1 MLLLTCQQP
10 LHGFIQ
16 MKYRNY
22 QLRMIHAQDQF
33 MADPKMKRATIL
45 AATGSGKTVVFTDL
59 IEKLLG
65 TAPDATPR
73 VLIVHPR
80 LALSS
85 DQQRRLRSSLRC
97 YNVEFTA
104 FSSGEVYN
112 TLDTQINVS
121 TTSRECLEEIME
133 SAGKRAHI
141 TFSSYKS
148 LHKIADMDFDLIICD
163 EAHYLVQN
171 ELRENLTLFQS
182 KVLFYTGTP
191 IKVAADDAGMDNTD
205 LFGPIIEEVPFSELI
220 PGNYVV
226 SPQVWFLHGWTKR
239 QGNAMDYP
247 RIIAHAYLDQITK
260 VNAQFNHKMLVALPN
275 TQFFDDTMDSL
286 REIRKLVGDPNLDV
300 YYVTGERVCKNG
312 AIQSG
317 TDSRVAML
325 RDFAENP
332 RHCIILHCDT
342 LAEGIDIDGI
352 GGILLLRDLST
363 SKLLQTLG
371 RACRPALEDVLP
383 NGEIRKERIK
393 THSLVT
399 LVLVNGEL
407 LGCAKLEKLVEQF
420 EEAGYGHLWDM
431 IDRENACQSRRE
443 GERVTDSK
451 PTQWD
456 EIMDIQITKKGKML
470 YEDIFGSEHRYPQL
484 KRNPDYG
491 T

>member
-1 MLLLTCQQP
+1 
-10 LHGFIQ
+10 

-22 QLRMIHAQDQF
+22 QLRMINAQDQF
-33 MADPKMKRATIL
+33 MANPHVKRATIL

-65 TAPDATPR
+65 AVSGGARR

-85 DQQRRLRSSLRC
+85 DQQRRLRSSLQNK
-97 YNVEFTA
+97 NVEFTA

-121 TTSRECLEEIME
+121 TTSRERLEEIME
-133 SAGKRAHI
+133 SAGGRAHI

-148 LHKIADMDFDLIICD
+148 LSKIADMPFDLIICD

-191 IKVAADDAGMDNTD
+191 IRVAADDAGMDNTD
-205 LFGPIIEEVPFSELI
+205 LFGPIIAEVPFSELL

-226 SPQVWFLHGWTKR
+226 SPRVRSLHGWSKG
-239 QGNAMDYP
+239 QGNVIDYP
-247 RIIAHAYLDQITK
+247 RIIALAYREQLIQ
-260 VNAQFNHKMLVALPN
+260 VNSQFNHKMLVALPN

-286 REIRKLVGDPNLDV
+286 SEIRKLVDDPNLDV

-371 RACRPALEDVLP
+371 RACRPAVEDVLP
-383 NGEIRKERIK
+383 DGEIREDRIK
-393 THSLVT
+393 THALVT
-399 LVLVNGEL
+399 LVEVNNEL

-420 EEAGYGHLWDM
+420 SVAGYGHLWDL
-431 IDRENACQSRRE
+431 IDPEVAQQHRIMGESGNQDESIVWDKLVSMRIAE
-443 GERVTDSK
+443 GGRV
-451 PTQWD
+451 
-456 EIMDIQITKKGKML
+456 L
-470 YEDIFGSEHRYPQL
+470 YEEWFGTTP
-484 KRNPDYG
+484 
-491 T
+491 